1 MCARYRLTSSPSQIA
16 VHFGITLDPDTM
28 SQLKPRLN
36 ISVSQRVPI
45 VRSEGGGRR
54 LQMAEWGFRARW
66 DSGKRIFNAMAET
79 ADQKPTFRNA
89 FAVGRCLLPAD
100 GFYEWPEKQM
110 TLIHYQDDRIFCFAG
125 LRQGDEITM
134 LTCAPNEFMQPI
146 HRRMPV
152 ILDPHEYDRWLDI
165 NTSASELKAMTDS
178 RPWHMMKASPATI
191 AQNQV

>member
-1 MCARYRLTSSPSQIA
+1 
-16 VHFGITLDPDTM
+16 
-28 SQLKPRLN
+28 
-36 ISVSQRVPI
+36 
-45 VRSEGGGRR
+45 
-54 LQMAEWGFRARW
+54 
-66 DSGKRIFNAMAET
+66 MAET